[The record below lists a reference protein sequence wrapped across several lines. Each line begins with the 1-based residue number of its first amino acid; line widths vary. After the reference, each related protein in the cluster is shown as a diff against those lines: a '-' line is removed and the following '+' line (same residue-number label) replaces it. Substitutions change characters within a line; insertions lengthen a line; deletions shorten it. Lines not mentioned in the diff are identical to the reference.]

1 MSWKQILSFNPSKMG
16 TEESMCLQ
24 NAREGFG
31 ISSAHFHS
39 AKIDWNSQ
47 IANKT
52 AHYGTNFPSG
62 KAVPVYGNM
71 KLRNGHVGVWS
82 NGTFYSN
89 GKISNMQ
96 QVFSNGGI
104 AGWGELCDGQ
114 RVVEWVGDAP
124 AGGFLP
130 AKGYWGF
137 GDNDPKIGQLSAF
150 MRATFPAYT
159 SAKALG
165 NYYGG
170 FIQSSIREFQR
181 RTGLQQDGNT
191 GPLTYQKL
199 QSFGFKS

>member
-16 TEESMCLQ
+16 VRKRYCLQ
-24 NAREGFG
+24 NTRLAFG
-31 ISSAHFHS
+31 IQNGKFAS
-39 AKIDWNSQ
+39 AKADWNSQ
-47 IANKT
+47 VANKT
-52 AHYGTNFPSG
+52 AHYGGFPAG
-62 KAVPVYGNM
+62 RAVAVYGNM
-71 KLRNGHVGVWS
+71 NGRNGHVGVWH
-82 NGTFYSN
+82 NGAFYSD

-96 QVFSNGGI
+96 QVFSNGGV

-130 AKGYWGF
+130 AKGYWTL
-137 GDNDPKIGQLSAF
+137 GDNDPKIGQLAAF
-150 MRATFPAYT
+150 MRATFPSYT
-159 SAKALG
+159 NAKALG

-170 FIQSSIREFQR
+170 FLQSSIREFQR

-199 QSFGFKS
+199 QSFGFKG